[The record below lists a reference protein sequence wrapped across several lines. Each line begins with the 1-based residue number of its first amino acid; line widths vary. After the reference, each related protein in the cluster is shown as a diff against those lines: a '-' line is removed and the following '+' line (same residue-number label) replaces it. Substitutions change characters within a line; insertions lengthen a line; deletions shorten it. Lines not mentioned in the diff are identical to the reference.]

1 MIHNIEIINIT
12 LYINLRVANEILKIL
27 KTASKPVSIDYKME
41 ITKGKGFRFKK
52 NAKGDEGVK

>member
-1 MIHNIEIINIT
+1 M
-12 LYINLRVANEILKIL
+12 YINLRVVNEILKIL